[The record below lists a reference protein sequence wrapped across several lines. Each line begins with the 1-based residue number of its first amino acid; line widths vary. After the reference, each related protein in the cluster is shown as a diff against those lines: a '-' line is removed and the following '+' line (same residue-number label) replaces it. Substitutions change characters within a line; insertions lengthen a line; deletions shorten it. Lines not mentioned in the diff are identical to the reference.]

1 MNSKSFH
8 TQCINQLADH
18 PELPL
23 MSLTCLPMAMKEQY
37 ASILFS
43 MYDFTPNSLE
53 GRELKEID
61 EPAVFMYDKGR
72 YHT

>member
-1 MNSKSFH
+1 MPNVL
-8 TQCINQLADH
+8 NQLADH
-18 PELPL
+18 PEWP
-23 MSLTCLPMAMKEQY
+23 LTCLPMAMKEQY

-53 GRELKEID
+53 GRELKAIE